1 MGKGFLSRLIARLAG
16 EGYGERFVLR
26 PGQLQQIEKQCD
38 DAPFVRL
45 GDFMEAYRAQAE
57 RAPSFYDA
65 SPAASAMR
73 GYVRM
78 LTGLQA
84 QMVQGRTPFFYPG
97 AGVYDY
103 PEDKMFFADHCFLP
117 VATLTGAARAL
128 QERGDGRGAFLCAA
142 ALGNVIDPGA
152 RKTPQA
158 LEAQGYV
165 LGDGVHA
172 LRKYYLSVYEHGASF
187 APVLRLRDQAAL
199 AAGPKGPGA
208 R

>member
-1 MGKGFLSRLIARLAG
+1 
-16 EGYGERFVLR
+16 
-26 PGQLQQIEKQCD
+26 
-38 DAPFVRL
+38 
-45 GDFMEAYRAQAE
+45 
-57 RAPSFYDA
+57 
-65 SPAASAMR
+65 
-73 GYVRM
+73 
-78 LTGLQA
+78 
-84 QMVQGRTPFFYPG
+84 
-97 AGVYDY
+97 
-103 PEDKMFFADHCFLP
+103 MFFAEHCFLP

-165 LGDGVHA
+165 LEDGVHA

-187 APVLRLRDQAAL
+187 APVLRLRDQTAL
-199 AAGPKGPGA
+199 TAGPKGPGA